1 MGFTAS
7 MLTSPSPV
15 QADMAVAKQR
25 SLRLRRFGM
34 ASSTYAL
41 GLVILAMCTA
51 LGLFPAPAL
60 NSLAVGFALIN
71 LALLVAF
78 LSGWNEGFA
87 DPSLTGLQTVLG
99 VTVVAFILVLGPQVH
114 FVAAPFYS
122 VIFIFGM
129 LRLQPRALTLLAL
142 YLLASYGTA
151 IFLRHQFQPE
161 SIDWRRDVVI
171 SVLVVGSSIW
181 FATAAIY
188 ISRLR
193 ARLRASLQ
201 HIAALAT
208 HDALTG
214 IWNRRQIDQDL
225 EAAVKHAQRT
235 GHALCVL
242 LVDVDHFKA
251 INDQHG
257 HAMGDEVLKV
267 VAACLAGSLRAGDQV
282 ARYGGEEFLLL
293 LPGTT
298 LAQASVLAERLR
310 AALQNSQALPEHE
323 TNITASFG
331 LAVWRAGESASHL
344 VRRAD
349 RAMYRAKAAGRNRV
363 EADSPVQA
371 LG

>member
-1 MGFTAS
+1 
-7 MLTSPSPV
+7 MLTSPSPIDTTT
-15 QADMAVAKQR
+15 AAAKER

-51 LGLFPAPAL
+51 LGLFSAAAL
-60 NSLAVGFALIN
+60 QTIALWFAIIN
-71 LALLVAF
+71 LGLLITF
-78 LSGWNEGFA
+78 LSGWNERFA
-87 DPSLTGLQTVLG
+87 DPSMTGLQTVLG
-99 VTVVAFILVLGPQVH
+99 VTVVAFILVLGSQMQ

-142 YLLASYGTA
+142 YLLASYGVATL
-151 IFLRHQFQPE
+151 LRHQLQPE
-161 SIDWRRDVVI
+161 SMDWRRDAVI
-171 SVLVVGSSIW
+171 TVLVVGNSIW
-181 FATAAIY
+181 FAAAAIY
-188 ISRLR
+188 ISKLR

-225 EAAVKHAQRT
+225 EAAVKHAHRS
-235 GHALCVL
+235 GSALCVL
-242 LVDVDHFKA
+242 LVDVDPFKA

-257 HAMGDEVLKV
+257 HAIGDEVLKV

-293 LPGTT
+293 LPSTS

-310 AALQNSQALPEHE
+310 SALQNSQALPEHE

-363 EADSPVQA
+363 EADSPLQA
-371 LG
+371 MG